1 MVASISDKKGFGFE
15 YLVSGLFQKQG
26 YLARRGIP
34 LQYGNNKTDVTDIDV
49 LGIRF
54 NELFQA
60 QRVICDCKNKVKSKP
75 YERIFWA
82 SGLGNFVGADEIF
95 VALPK
100 TQNEIIEFAHS
111 GGVRI
116 ITNDFISNYFVETE
130 AKGLSDFNYFEDV
143 EKQIELVGKEN
154 KAIQDML
161 LIARK
166 QFLNRNPYIGVN
178 IALDKLTTISKWL
191 KYQNTNSIQ
200 QKLTLKYLTCQYT
213 VLVCI
218 HLLGICADVMMLPE
232 GIRKKRIMDK
242 ITYGEIEPIV
252 AKTLIEDSKNL
263 AFEMLKASLASDLVP
278 QQIDLGE
285 IEPPDYAESLIGLIE
300 RAISKPAMYIS
311 LPNIMD
317 FILFERDFKEK
328 QYTELEIS
336 EISGY
341 YQISE
346 KIKATKN
353 VQFFISEYCHIDWG
367 KVFSN

>member
-1 MVASISDKKGFGFE
+1 MVATKSDKKGFGFE

-26 YLARRGIP
+26 YIARRGIP

-60 QRVICDCKNKVKSKP
+60 QRIICDCKNKVKSKP

-82 SGLGNFVGADEIF
+82 SGLGNFVGANEIF

-116 ITNDFISNYFVETE
+116 ITNEFISNYFVETE
-130 AKGLSDFNYFEDV
+130 AKGLSDFNYFEDI
-143 EKQIELVGKEN
+143 EKQIELVGKE
-154 KAIQDML
+154 KPIQDML
-161 LIARK
+161 LIAKK
-166 QFLNRNPYIGVN
+166 QFLNRNPYLGIN
-178 IALDKLTTISKWL
+178 IALDKLLTISKWL
-191 KYQNTNSIQ
+191 KYQDTNTLQ
-200 QKLTLKYLTCQYT
+200 QKITLKYLTCQYT

-218 HLLGICADVMMLPE
+218 HMLGICADVMMLPE
-232 GIRKKRIMDK
+232 DIRKKRIMDK
-242 ITYGEIEPIV
+242 LTYGEMEPKV

-263 AFEMLKASLASDLVP
+263 AFEMLKATLASELVP

-300 RAISKPAMYIS
+300 RAISNPTMYTS

-328 QYTELEIS
+328 QYTES
-336 EISGY
+336 EISGIYGY
-341 YQISE
+341 YHISE
-346 KIKATKN
+346 KLKATKN
-353 VQFFISEYCHIDWG
+353 VQFFISEYCHIDW
-367 KVFSN
+367 KVVFSN